1 MSLPI
6 RPGQRRAIQWFIVLI
21 GILVV
26 AVFGVPRAVP
36 SAAIAQAPAADG
48 DPYPWLAPCSKLSAH
63 RLLETAVPA
72 TAAPPTAA
80 PANPAPTATPRP
92 APQEDRV
99 GFPSLYRESFRLLV
113 VFDRP
118 DNKQVRALC
127 ANEKAAG
134 ISPGKDFPYGSV
146 LVMET
151 WRAKQ
156 DSSGQPVRD
165 ANGHYIRQTLTGVF
179 VMRKEKGFGT
189 AYGPDRSGEWEYTAY
204 RPDGSTLTA
213 PSHTNPCASCHLR
226 QAGDSTDY
234 VFRMQ
239 MYFDWPEALAPHDL
253 GDNTINTFVYSF
265 FPAKRTIKAGTTITW
280 VNNDEAEH
288 TVVSSEG
295 SYKSENLKTRNI
307 KPGDSFSV
315 TFVTPGTFP
324 YFCSIHPAMK
334 GVIEVT
340 Q

>member
-6 RPGQRRAIQWFIVLI
+6 SPGQRRAAQWFVILI

-26 AVFGVPRAVP
+26 AVFGVPRATLP
-36 SAAIAQAPAADG
+36 FTDAQAAAADS

-72 TAAPPTAA
+72 TPAPPTAA

-99 GFPSLYRESFRLLV
+99 GFPSMYGENFRLLV

-118 DNKQVRALC
+118 DNKQVRAIC

-151 WRAKQ
+151 WRAKL
-156 DSSGQPVRD
+156 DSSGQPVLD
-165 ANGHYIRQTLTGVF
+165 AAGHYIRQTLTGIF

-189 AYGPDRSGEWEYTAY
+189 AYGPDRSGEWEYVAY
-204 RPDGSTLTA
+204 RPDGSTSI
-213 PSHTNPCASCHLR
+213 PPRNTNNCANCHLN
-226 QAGDSTDY
+226 QAGQSTDF

-239 MYFDWPEALAPHDL
+239 MYFDWPEALVPEDPG
-253 GDNTINTFVYSF
+253 GDNINIFVYSF
-265 FPAKRTIKAGTTITW
+265 FPAKRTIKTGTTITW
-280 VNNDEAEH
+280 INNDEAEH
-288 TVVSSEG
+288 TVVTTGAFASEP
-295 SYKSENLKTRNI
+295 LKTRLV
-307 KPGDSFSV
+307 KAGDHFSV
-315 TFVTPGTFP
+315 TYVSPGSFP